1 MAVSR
6 WRKLKSAMGLNQNP
20 RFKVAKKSDSNTVFV
35 CTMLDT
41 NFRVEVIARN
51 VFEAEQN
58 PAVHEACQKAFPE
71 SVRVLAQ

>member
-1 MAVSR
+1 M
-6 WRKLKSAMGLNQNP
+6 
-20 RFKVAKKSDSNTVFV
+20 VAKKSDSNTVFV